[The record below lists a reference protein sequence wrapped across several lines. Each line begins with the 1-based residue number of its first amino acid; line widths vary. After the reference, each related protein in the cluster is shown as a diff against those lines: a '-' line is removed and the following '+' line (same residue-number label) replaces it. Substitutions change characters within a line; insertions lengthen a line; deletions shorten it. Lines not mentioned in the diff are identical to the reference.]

1 MNVEGSTMAVCKGGY
16 EFLILKGPIGVMVD
30 EGPLHQLRVLARSTP
45 KDRGLQKKVHIKG
58 YGSEKG
64 PHQRIGVFKKGS
76 HQGIWVLK
84 KVHTKGYGSSNTAL
98 VI

>member
-1 MNVEGSTMAVCKGGY
+1 M
-16 EFLILKGPIGVMVD
+16 MVD

-45 KDRGLQKKVHIKG
+45 RDRGLQK
-58 YGSEKG
+58 G
-64 PHQRIGVFKKGS
+64 P

-98 VI
+98 VIWVVESLVVKNLFPKGTLGCPINNHLYLVTCHFTVFHKTD

>member
-1 MNVEGSTMAVCKGGY
+1 MNEKV
-16 EFLILKGPIGVMVD
+16 GPIGVMVD

-45 KDRGLQKKVHIKG
+45 RDRGLQK
-58 YGSEKG
+58 G
-64 PHQRIGVFKKGS
+64 P
-76 HQGIWVLK
+76 HQGIWVFK